1 MVIVMICDLCPRKCN
16 AVRTEH
22 SGDGFCKMGTLPVVA
37 RIAPHYGE
45 ETCISGTRGSGT
57 VFFSGCTMKCKYC
70 QNHEISLT
78 GRGVTL
84 TPKELARG
92 YKMLEEAGV
101 HNINLVTAD
110 HFVEAV
116 AESLDIYR
124 PRIPIVYNCS
134 GYTSPKTLSILD
146 GLVDVYLPDFKY
158 ADDALAKKLSSA
170 PNYVETATA
179 AIQEMI
185 FQVGKPRYDDEGMMK
200 KGVIVR
206 HLILPSHTKNSIA
219 VLDRLARY
227 FKNDVLVSLMCQYV
241 PCGEAKN
248 DPKLNRKITR
258 REYEKVERVLFSLGL
273 DGFTQELS
281 SATEEYIPE
290 WDFQTIDS

>member
-1 MVIVMICDLCPRKCN
+1 M
-16 AVRTEH
+16 
-22 SGDGFCKMGTLPVVA
+22 
-37 RIAPHYGE
+37 
-45 ETCISGTRGSGT
+45 
-57 VFFSGCTMKCKYC
+57 
-70 QNHEISLT
+70 T
-78 GRGVTL
+78 GMGVTL

-116 AESLDIYR
+116 AESLDVYR

-219 VLDRLARY
+219 VLERLARY

-290 WDFQTIDS
+290 WDFAGN